1 MNSTRPPHDPAAHPA
16 TTPDPTTGPGAPA
29 VDLGAAASAATPTS
43 STPTT
48 SSTTTSSIPTTT
60 SVTAVLVTRG
70 RTPYLAA
77 TLDALAG
84 QSRRPSRVLV
94 VDVAPRTDDPQGPL
108 PLTVERAFAVAASA
122 HTGPLPQVRVLQAPH
137 ARTFGQ
143 AVRDALASDDGART
157 TWLWL
162 LHDDSAPEPTALAE
176 LARAVARAP
185 SVVIAGAKQHTWTDP
200 VRLLE
205 LGVRT
210 DRSGRRMTD
219 VEPGELDQGQHDAR
233 DDVLG
238 VGTAGALVRRDAWDE
253 LGGPDP
259 ALGPFGDGLDL
270 SRRARLAGHRV
281 VVVPSAV
288 VRHAQASYLG
298 LRGTGPSGRDADG
311 DGEDDSADPRRSF
324 AARRR
329 ALTHQRL
336 VTAPLVFVPVV
347 VVLALVSAVVR
358 SLVQVA
364 AKQPGLAVD
373 ELRGP
378 LEALARPAAVAAA
391 RRRARRT
398 RRLPRRALR
407 PLQATWRDVWR
418 QARDRRLA
426 RREARRVVQAPSELE
441 LRELAALATRR
452 RAGLATVAVA
462 LVAVSAVAF
471 GPLVAAVGRGARLV
485 GGGLLPLAD
494 GLGDLWAAATSSWV
508 SGGLGEPG
516 PVDPL
521 LGALVVPTTLAGGRP
536 SVGVALVMLGS
547 VLLAGLGAWAAAG
560 AATRA
565 VTSRAWAAVVWAGAP
580 ALLLAVGDGRLGP
593 VLAHVLLPWVALGI
607 ARAVGVQR
615 VDLVLSGLATARRRD
630 DERAGGRAADEGSDG
645 EQRPDE
651 RSDERSD
658 ERADERSDDERSD
671 DERSDDTAED
681 GTAAVRAPVTNATRR
696 SRRDERAEARAD
708 RSRGTRPR
716 PVTSADPADWVG
728 AAARPTGSVTAAAAA
743 ALAFAGVVAG
753 APALLV
759 PGVLA
764 VLVAAACA
772 PRHRRRVAFVVVPA
786 LVVSGPVLVE
796 AFTRGA
802 AGLRL
807 LVADPGLSVATR
819 PEGAFE
825 RLLGLPSAAGALV
838 PQSVPDGAVT
848 RAWPLALGAVV
859 LGLAVLALLRGRVA
873 RGVRLGWAV
882 AAVALA
888 AATAVALLPVGVQDG
903 VVAYGWTG
911 PALSLALLGLV
922 LAALLGADGMLARL
936 SRYAFGWRQAGVGL
950 VAVVALAVPVV
961 WLAGW
966 GVQARDGSALAV
978 TATER
983 TVVPAVG
990 RQAQGSANASRVLAI
1005 ARAAD
1010 GAVTWQLLRADGP
1023 QLVDVAAAVET
1034 RAVAGPADAPHG
1046 AGTDAAT
1053 DEVDALVARLAAGA
1067 SGDVAG
1073 PLAALA
1079 VGDVLVP
1086 VLPDGLSEEGEAA
1099 ADRERDALVAELDS
1113 TAGLERVTQNASGI
1127 LWRVQPAA
1135 PAGGGEAVDVVT
1147 AWART
1152 VPGGDVRDPAT
1163 DAVAVPARGRSVD
1176 TRVADGDPG
1185 RLLVLAERADPHWHA
1200 TLDGVPLRS
1209 VDNGWRQTF
1218 ELGPQGGH
1226 LEVGHDAPQR
1236 TTWLVVQVVVL
1247 ALTVLLA
1254 MPVRRRR
1261 AG

>member
-1 MNSTRPPHDPAAHPA
+1 MNSTRPPHDPAANPA
-16 TTPDPTTGPGAPA
+16 TTPDPTTGLGAPV
-29 VDLGAAASAATPTS
+29 VDLGGPATAPV
-43 STPTT
+43 
-48 SSTTTSSIPTTT
+48 PTTT

-70 RTPYLAA
+70 RTPYLAT

-94 VDVAPRTDDPQGPL
+94 VDVAPRTDDPEGPL

-122 HTGPLPQVRVLQAPH
+122 HTGPLPEVRVLQAPH

-162 LHDDSAPEPTALAE
+162 LHDDSAPAPTALAE

-185 SVVIAGAKQHTWTDP
+185 SVVVAGAKQHTWTDP

-298 LRGTGPSGRDADG
+298 LRGAGPSGLDADG

-336 VTAPLVFVPVV
+336 STAPLPFVPFV

-358 SLVQVA
+358 CLVQVA

-378 LEALARPAAVAAA
+378 LEALARPGAVAAA

-441 LRELAALATRR
+441 LRELAALASRR
-452 RAGLATVAVA
+452 RAGLATVLVA

-508 SGGLGEPG
+508 SGGLGGPG
-516 PVDPL
+516 PVDAL

-536 SVGVALVMLGS
+536 SVAVALVVLGS
-547 VLLAGLGAWAAAG
+547 VVLAGLGAWAAAG

-615 VDLVLSGLATARRRD
+615 VDLVLSGVATARRRD
-630 DERAGGRAADEGSDG
+630 DEPRRAPERHAPDEPGTSAPSDDGAADDG
-645 EQRPDE
+645 A
-651 RSDERSD
+651 
-658 ERADERSDDERSD
+658 ADDGA
-671 DERSDDTAED
+671 AED
-681 GTAAVRAPVTNATRR
+681 GAADDGADETTDSQRAAADARAAAAETRR
-696 SRRDERAEARAD
+696 SRRDERVAARAE
-708 RSRGTRPR
+708 RARAAG
-716 PVTSADPADWVG
+716 VTATETDWVG
-728 AAARPTGSVTAAAAA
+728 AARPTGSVTAAAAA

-753 APALLV
+753 APALLL

-772 PRHRRRVAFVVVPA
+772 PRYRRRVALVVVPA
-786 LVVSGPVLVE
+786 LVVAGPLLVE
-796 AFTRGA
+796 AFSRGA
-802 AGLRL
+802 TGVRL

-825 RLLGLPSAAGALV
+825 RLLGLPGAAGALV
-838 PQSVPDGAVT
+838 PESVPDGVVT

-859 LGLAVLALLRGRVA
+859 LGLAALALLRGAVA

-888 AATAVALLPVGVQDG
+888 AATLVSLLPVGVQDG

-911 PALSLALLGLV
+911 PALSLALLGL
-922 LAALLGADGMLARL
+922 LMAALLGADGVLRRL
-936 SRYAFGWRQAGVGL
+936 SRHAFGWRQAGVGV
-950 VAVVALAVPVV
+950 VAVVALAVPVA

-966 GVQARDGSALAV
+966 GVQARDGAALAV
-978 TATER
+978 TASER

-990 RQAQGSANASRVLAI
+990 RQAQGSANASRVLAL
-1005 ARAAD
+1005 ARDAD
-1010 GAVTWQLLRADGP
+1010 GTVTWQLLRADGP
-1023 QLVDVAAAVET
+1023 QLVDVAAAVAT
-1034 RAVAGPADAPHG
+1034 RAVEGPADAPHG
-1046 AGTDAAT
+1046 ADADAAT
-1053 DEVDALVARLAAGA
+1053 QEVDALVARLAAGA

-1073 PLAALA
+1073 PLGALA

-1086 VLPDGLSEEGEAA
+1086 VLPDGLSEEDEAA

-1135 PAGGGEAVDVVT
+1135 PVGGGEAPDVVT
-1147 AWART
+1147 AWARV
-1152 VPGGDVRDPAT
+1152 VPGGDVRDVAT
-1163 DAVAVPARGRSVD
+1163 EAVAVDARGRSVD
-1176 TRVADGDPG
+1176 TRVGKGAPG

-1200 TLDGVPLRS
+1200 TLDGVALRS

-1218 ELGPQGGH
+1218 ELGPSGGH
-1226 LEVGHDAPQR
+1226 LVVGHDAPQR
-1236 TTWLVVQVVVL
+1236 TTWLVVDAVVL
-1247 ALTVLLA
+1247 GLTVLLA

-1261 AG
+1261 AGR